1 MPGVGKDGGAVAEVF
16 SGGIGDH
23 DVSEGDINPGIFG
36 KPCGY
41 TLQGAFQVL
50 LVAIQVGAN
59 LASCAGEA
67 FVDGIIH
74 PCVGFGEDF

>member
-1 MPGVGKDGGAVAEVF
+1 
-16 SGGIGDH
+16 
-23 DVSEGDINPGIFG
+23 
-36 KPCGY
+36 
-41 TLQGAFQVL
+41 L